1 MKLQALVRLF
11 AKVSLVFTFVV
22 IIAGSVVRMTG
33 SGMGCPDWP
42 KCFGYTIP
50 PTDISTLTYN
60 EGREFHRGQMII
72 LNDTL
77 WVARGSFVSP
87 KNFDRTQWEN
97 YTKHDYAK
105 FNPTHTWIEYINRL
119 ATVLF
124 GIPVMILVFLSILY
138 FLRAKDGIT
147 LLLSLSVM
155 FMLGFEAWLGKM
167 VVDGNLHEGSITLHM
182 IGSMMIVLLL
192 LVLVHR
198 HRIDRKTY
206 HISTTY
212 RYALWAML
220 LLTVVQIIL
229 GTQVREE
236 IDVIAKNMDDR
247 SLWIENLSNTFLIHR
262 SFSIVVFLL
271 TIYLTSQNRRLYHLF
286 QIKAIGILVGLEIV
300 AGIVLAYFAMPSYLQ
315 PVHLWLGIVLFAYIV
330 YALLIAKSE
339 KRIVKSE

>member
-11 AKVSLVFTFVV
+11 AKISLVFTFVV

-87 KNFDRTQWEN
+87 KDFDRSQWEN

-105 FNPTHTWIEYINRL
+105 FNATHTWIEYINRL

-147 LLLSLSVM
+147 LLLSLSVL

-182 IGSMMIVLLL
+182 VGSMIIVLLL
-192 LVLVHR
+192 LVLVYR
-198 HRIDRKTY
+198 HRVEKKPHLITASY
-206 HISTTY
+206 GYT
-212 RYALWAML
+212 LWAML

-229 GTQVREE
+229 GTQVRED
-236 IDVIAKNMDDR
+236 IDVLAKNIDDR
-247 SLWIENLSNTFLIHR
+247 SSWIENLDITFIIHR
-262 SFSIVVFLL
+262 SFSILVLWIAIRL
-271 TIYLTSQNRRLYHLF
+271 WARNRRMFHIP
-286 QIKAIGILVGLEIV
+286 QVSAITILVGLEIL
-300 AGIVLAYFAMPSYLQ
+300 AGIGLAYFAMPSYLQ
-315 PVHLWLGIVLFAYIV
+315 PLHLWLGIILFAYIV
-330 YALLIAKSE
+330 YTLLVVRKASTL
-339 KRIVKSE
+339 S

>member
-1 MKLQALVRLF
+1 MKLQSLVRVF
-11 AKVSLVFTFVV
+11 AKISLVFTFVV

-42 KCFGYTIP
+42 KCFGYAIP
-50 PTDISTLTYN
+50 PTDITPLTYN
-60 EGREFHRGQMII
+60 EGREFKRGQMII

-77 WVARGSFVSP
+77 WVAQGSFVSP
-87 KNFDRTQWEN
+87 KNFDRTQWAN

-138 FLRAKDGIT
+138 FFRAKDGIT

-182 IGSMMIVLLL
+182 VGSMAIVLLL
-192 LVLVHR
+192 LVLVYR
-198 HRIDRKTY
+198 HRIDRKP
-206 HISTTY
+206 ILVSSTFQLT
-212 RYALWAML
+212 LWAML

-229 GTQVREE
+229 GTQVREQ

-247 SLWIENLSNTFLIHR
+247 GLWIDSLDITFIIHR
-262 SFSIVVFLL
+262 SFSIIILWL
-271 TIYLTSQNRRLYHLF
+271 AIRLWLGNRRTFHIP
-286 QIKAIGILVGLEIV
+286 QVSAIGILVGLEIV
-300 AGIVLAYFAMPSYLQ
+300 AGIVLAYCSMPSFLQ
-315 PVHLWLGIVLFAYIV
+315 PIHLWLGIVLFAYIV

-339 KRIVKSE
+339 KRMVKGA

>member
-11 AKVSLVFTFVV
+11 AKISLVFTFVV

-50 PTDISTLTYN
+50 PTDITPLTYS
-60 EGREFHRGQMII
+60 EGRDFKRGQMII

-77 WVARGSFVSP
+77 WVAQGSFVSP
-87 KNFDRTQWEN
+87 KNFDRSQWEN

-138 FLRAKDGIT
+138 FFRAKDGIT

-192 LVLVHR
+192 LLLVYR
-198 HRIDRKTY
+198 HRMDR
-206 HISTTY
+206 Y
-212 RYALWAML
+212 RSAVSKRFSLVLWAML

-236 IDVIAKNMDDR
+236 IDVIAKNIDDR

-300 AGIVLAYFAMPSYLQ
+300 AGIVLAYFAMPSFLQ
-315 PVHLWLGIVLFAYIV
+315 PLHLWLGIVLFAYIV
-330 YALLIAKSE
+330 YALLRVKRE
-339 KRIVKSE
+339 KQTVIS